1 VNQTVQFLVLLT
13 MELSRILKYKII
25 LPTLKEMI
33 FVEITQTTI
42 KITKNFTIKYK
53 NVI

>member
-1 VNQTVQFLVLLT
+1 